1 LSIQFRVSVVF
12 FTMDFLP
19 PKTLI
24 PVADA
29 LMLGGAGGSVQY

>member
-1 LSIQFRVSVVF
+1 
-12 FTMDFLP
+12 MDFLP

-29 LMLGGAGGSVQY
+29 LMLGGAGSSVQY